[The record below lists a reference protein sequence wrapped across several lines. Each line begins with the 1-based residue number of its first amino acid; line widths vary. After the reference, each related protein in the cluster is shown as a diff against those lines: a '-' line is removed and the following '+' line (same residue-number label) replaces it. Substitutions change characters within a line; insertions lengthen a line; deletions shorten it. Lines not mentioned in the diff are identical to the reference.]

1 MHASTMACFATLT
14 GILEQIWRASHSTPS
29 PATSRTW
36 RPWRDPGESSRSSRA
51 FPRPQST
58 TPSTDPGLARVL
70 ITRRLPGGL
79 DPLVEAGHE
88 VIEPEGDRPFTHDPI
103 VEQASTVDAIVC
115 LLTDQIDDAVLTAG
129 SPRLKVVAAV
139 AVGYDNID
147 LDAAAA
153 HGITVTNTPGV
164 LDDTTADLAFLLILA
179 AARRI
184 WEAESDLRA
193 GKWPGWDIDQ
203 YLGRDVHGAVLGVV
217 GFGRIGQAVARRATG
232 FGMEVLHH
240 TRRNTGIVGWRGD
253 LDRLLAESDIV
264 TLHVPLTDETR
275 HLIDARRLALMK
287 PDAVLVNTSRGP
299 VVDEEALAVALEE
312 GAIFAAG
319 LDVYEREPKVHP
331 RLLTAP
337 RTVLLPHIGSA
348 SLATRTRMAR
358 VAAEN
363 VVAVLA
369 GDSPKN
375 PVTGG

>member
-1 MHASTMACFATLT
+1 
-14 GILEQIWRASHSTPS
+14 
-29 PATSRTW
+29 
-36 RPWRDPGESSRSSRA
+36 
-51 FPRPQST
+51 
-58 TPSTDPGLARVL
+58 
-70 ITRRLPGGL
+70 L

-88 VIEPEGDRPFTHDPI
+88 VVEPEGDRPFTHGEV
-103 VEQASTVDAIVC
+103 VEQASGVDAIVC

-129 SPRLKVVAAV
+129 TPRLKVVATV

-153 HGITVTNTPGV
+153 HAIAITNTPAV
-164 LDDTTADLAFLLILA
+164 LDETTADLAFLLILA

-184 WEAESDLRA
+184 WDAESDLRS

-240 TRRNTGIVGWRGD
+240 TRRDTGVIGWRGD
-253 LDRLLAESDIV
+253 LDRLLGESDVV

-319 LDVYEREPKVHP
+319 LDVYEREPEVHP
-331 RLLTAP
+331 RLLVAP

-348 SLATRTRMAR
+348 SLATRTRMAQ

-369 GDSPKN
+369 GGHPEN
-375 PVTGG
+375 PVPGG

>member
-1 MHASTMACFATLT
+1 
-14 GILEQIWRASHSTPS
+14 
-29 PATSRTW
+29 
-36 RPWRDPGESSRSSRA
+36 
-51 FPRPQST
+51 
-58 TPSTDPGLARVL
+58 LARVL
-70 ITRRLPGGL
+70 VTRRLPGGL

-88 VIEPEGDRPFTHDPI
+88 LIEPDGDRPFTHDEV
-103 VEQASTVDAIVC
+103 VEQASGVDAIVC

-129 SPRLKVVAAV
+129 TPRVKVVATV

-147 LDAAAA
+147 LAAAAA
-153 HGITVTNTPGV
+153 HGITVTNTPAV
-164 LDDTTADLAFLLILA
+164 LDETTADVAFLLILA

-240 TRRNTGIVGWRGD
+240 TRRNTGVIGWRGD

-299 VVDEEALAVALEE
+299 VVDEEALATALEE
-312 GAIFAAG
+312 GTIFAAG
-319 LDVYEREPKVHP
+319 LDVYEREPEVHP
-331 RLLTAP
+331 RLLVAP

-348 SLATRTRMAR
+348 SLATRTRMAQ

-363 VVAVLA
+363 VVAVL
-369 GDSPKN
+369 GGGHPKN
-375 PVTGG
+375 PVPGG

>member
-1 MHASTMACFATLT
+1 M
-14 GILEQIWRASHSTPS
+14 
-29 PATSRTW
+29 
-36 RPWRDPGESSRSSRA
+36 
-51 FPRPQST
+51 
-58 TPSTDPGLARVL
+58 ARVL
-70 ITRRLPGGL
+70 VTRRLPGGL

-88 VIEPEGDRPFTHDPI
+88 VIEPEGDRPFTHGEM
-103 VEQASTVDAIVC
+103 VKQASAVEAIVC

-129 SPRLKVVAAV
+129 SPRLKVVATV

-147 LDAAAA
+147 LDTSAA
-153 HGITVTNTPGV
+153 HGIAVTNTPAV

-217 GFGRIGQAVARRATG
+217 GFGRIGQAVARRAAG

-240 TRRNTGIVGWRGD
+240 TRRDTGIVGWRGD

-319 LDVYEREPKVHP
+319 LDVYEREPEVHP
-331 RLLTAP
+331 RLLVAP

-358 VAAEN
+358 VAAKN
-363 VVAVLA
+363 VVAVLR
-369 GDSPKN
+369 GDRPDN

>member
-1 MHASTMACFATLT
+1 
-14 GILEQIWRASHSTPS
+14 
-29 PATSRTW
+29 
-36 RPWRDPGESSRSSRA
+36 
-51 FPRPQST
+51 
-58 TPSTDPGLARVL
+58 LARVL
-70 ITRRLPGGL
+70 VTRRLPGGL

-88 VIEPEGDRPFTHDPI
+88 LIEPEGDRPFTHDQI
-103 VEQASTVDAIVC
+103 VEQAAEVDAIVC
-115 LLTDQIDDAVLTAG
+115 LLTDQIDDAVLSAG

-153 HGITVTNTPGV
+153 HGIAVTNTPGV

-184 WEAESDLRA
+184 WQAESDLRA

-240 TRRNTGIVGWRGD
+240 TRRDTGMVGWRGD

-299 VVDEEALAVALEE
+299 VVDEEALAVALED
-312 GAIFAAG
+312 GTIFAAG
-319 LDVYEREPKVHP
+319 LDVYEREPEVHP
-331 RLLTAP
+331 RLLVAP

-369 GDSPKN
+369 GDRPEN

>member
-1 MHASTMACFATLT
+1 
-14 GILEQIWRASHSTPS
+14 
-29 PATSRTW
+29 
-36 RPWRDPGESSRSSRA
+36 
-51 FPRPQST
+51 
-58 TPSTDPGLARVL
+58 LARVL
-70 ITRRLPGGL
+70 VTRRLPGGL

-88 VIEPEGDRPFTHDPI
+88 IIEPEGDRPFPHDEI
-103 VEQASTVDAIVC
+103 VERASGVDAIVC

-129 SPRLKVVAAV
+129 GSRLKVVATV
-139 AVGYDNID
+139 AVGHDNID

-153 HGITVTNTPGV
+153 HGIAVTNTPGV

-184 WEAESDLRA
+184 WEAESDVRA

-240 TRRNTGIVGWRGD
+240 TRRDTGMIGWRGD
-253 LDRLLAESDIV
+253 LDRLLAESDFV

-275 HLIDARRLALMK
+275 HLIGARRLALMK

-299 VVDEEALAVALEE
+299 VVDEEALAVALED

-319 LDVYEREPKVHP
+319 LDVYEREPEVHP
-331 RLLTAP
+331 RLLVAP
-337 RTVLLPHIGSA
+337 RTILLPHIGSA

-363 VVAVLA
+363 VVAVLR
-369 GDSPKN
+369 GDRPDT